1 MGPDN
6 ALIPDGRENRYDMRT
21 KTILVI
27 DDDAAHRGLLRDVLE
42 DAGFAVIAVGDAAD
56 ALSQLSQDIDLVLL
70 DLVMPGATMDGFAF
84 LSKVSDRAH
93 LRNTPVIV
101 LSGLGTSVLEALD
114 PATAMTLRIV
124 SVVSKPIDIE
134 TLVSMVRAAL
144 DVHDQ
149 P

>member
-1 MGPDN
+1 MGSDN

-27 DDDAAHRGLLRDVLE
+27 DDDAAHRSLLRDVLE

-84 LSKVSDRAH
+84 LSKASDHAH
-93 LRNTPVIV
+93 LGNTPVIV

>member
-1 MGPDN
+1 MGPDS

-124 SVVSKPIDIE
+124 SVVSKPVDIE